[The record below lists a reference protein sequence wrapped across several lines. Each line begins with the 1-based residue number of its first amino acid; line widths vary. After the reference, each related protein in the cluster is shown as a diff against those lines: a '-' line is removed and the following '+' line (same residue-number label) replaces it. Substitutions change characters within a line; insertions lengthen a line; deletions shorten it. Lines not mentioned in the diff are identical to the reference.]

1 MHHAHQAALPAKPEV
16 LYLKGEMLMRKTFSV
31 YFMALC
37 CAVLLLAGC
46 AGEQSA
52 LKSEP
57 VPVASAPASVGE
69 AAAKPEA
76 AAAAAKTETKAAVK
90 PDGSA
95 NDPVAKVGATA
106 ITRGELDRAM
116 TVLAAQNRI
125 QPGTTPE
132 ATKAAQTAALD
143 QLIFAELI
151 YQEAMK
157 TPPADLDKRLDF
169 KMSQN
174 KGRFPS
180 PAQYEEALKSSGVTE
195 KDLIE
200 ITRKDLV
207 ISNYI
212 ETKIVPTITV
222 SDEEIKNFYN
232 ENKAQLVEE
241 PQVKASHILIGVDA
255 AATPEVKAQ
264 AKAKAEAT
272 LQELKAGKDFA
283 ATAKAVSTCPSKEQG
298 GDLGF
303 FAKGQMVPAFEQAAF
318 ALKPGEL
325 SEVVETQFGYHII
338 KLTERKEA
346 EPPKLEEL
354 REKIAAFLKG
364 QKTQKAVFEFVT
376 KLRKESKVEVML

>member
-1 MHHAHQAALPAKPEV
+1 
-16 LYLKGEMLMRKTFSV
+16 MRTTFSV
-31 YFMALC
+31 YFIAIC
-37 CAVLLLAGC
+37 SASLLIAGC
-46 AGEQSA
+46 AGEKST

-57 VPVASAPASVGE
+57 VPLASSAPATGSE
-69 AAAKPEA
+69 PAARPDP
-76 AAAAAKTETKAAVK
+76 AAAAKAEAK
-90 PDGSA
+90 PAGKTDSSA
-95 NDPVAKVGATA
+95 SDPVAKVGATA
-106 ITRGELDRAM
+106 ITRGELERAM
-116 TVLAAQNRI
+116 TVLVAQNRI
-125 QPGTTPE
+125 QTGATPE
-132 ATKAAQTAALD
+132 EVKAAQTAALD

-151 YQEAMK
+151 YQEGMK
-157 TPPADLDKRLDF
+157 TPPADLDKKVDF

-174 KGRFPS
+174 KGKFPS
-180 PAQYEEALKSSGVTE
+180 PAQYEEALQSSGVTE

-200 ITRKDLV
+200 ITRKDIV

-222 SDEEIKNFYN
+222 SDEEVKNFYD
-232 ENKAQLVEE
+232 ENKARLGEE

-283 ATAKAVSTCPSKEQG
+283 ATAKTVSTCPSKEQG

-303 FAKGQMVPAFEQAAF
+303 FAKGQMVPEFEQAAF

-325 SEVVETQFGYHII
+325 SGVVETQFGYHII

-354 REKIAAFLKG
+354 QEKIAAFLKG
-364 QKTQKAVFEFVT
+364 QKTQKAVFDFVT